1 MELLCE
7 LPFNFGS
14 PLATRSCPA
23 ADSMETRFIP
33 MDLQAEE
40 ASAQFLCQ
48 LDEINQCED
57 YQKRKNELH
66 LDGLMT
72 VTAGHFIATSP
83 I

>member
-14 PLATRSCPA
+14 PLATRSSA
-23 ADSMETRFIP
+23 ADSMEMRFIP

-48 LDEINQCED
+48 LDKINQCED

-66 LDGLMT
+66 LYGLMT

>member
-1 MELLCE
+1 
-7 LPFNFGS
+7 
-14 PLATRSCPA
+14 
-23 ADSMETRFIP
+23 

-48 LDEINQCED
+48 LDKINQCED